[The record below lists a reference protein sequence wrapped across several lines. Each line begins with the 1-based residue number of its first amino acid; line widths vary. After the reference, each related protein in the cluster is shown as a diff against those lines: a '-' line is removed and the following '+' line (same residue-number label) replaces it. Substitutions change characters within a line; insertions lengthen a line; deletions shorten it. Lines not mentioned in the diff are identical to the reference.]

1 MKKIISILIVFAL
14 LMLGYQVIINF
25 FISSYSI
32 SYSLINSDSSFNIDE
47 KYYKGNNYDF
57 IVNDDKKNTY
67 IFSSVYDFNKQKR
80 VVKDIAY
87 YSSKD
92 VSCILP
98 IYKRGY
104 LGDISC
110 YYKGSQVSLSYL
122 ESINVSTDKIIDKMS
137 EYGYK
142 KVKNDTSF
150 ETHNLNNNSVA
161 NVYDGNVDDD
171 YIFPIWNY
179 NGIFYIEKPKVVEK
193 NYLDVDVY
201 DNSNSYLMGKY
212 YFIFNFQDS
221 SSLSDLIFINL
232 EDKGKTT
239 LTFSSGLSS
248 DMYIN
253 GSYNNK
259 LYVTDLKEKIEYS
272 LDPKSEKIEVVGEE
286 DSFINVVDGKL
297 VTVNK
302 RDFFS
307 DKKYFDIIKND
318 ELKKKYGDIEFRES
332 GNYYYFLKNNEFY
345 KVYKD
350 NIEKPIKL
358 VKTNKVVDWKAN
370 YNELIYIENDTLYLY
385 TEGRGVRPIVK
396 NSEFKFNY
404 KNMGNFY
411 KKF

>member
-150 ETHNLNNNSVA
+150 EIHNLNNNSVA

-385 TEGRGVRPIVK
+385 TEGSGVRPIVK